1 MTIAL
6 KAPISCDILNLEENY
21 QGTFVRHAFSEA
33 YQYAIIDENV
43 CKNLTYNIRKFVEV
57 HINMVKK
64 IWESLTKM
72 EQGLC

>member
-6 KAPISCDILNLEENY
+6 KAPITCDILNLEENY
-21 QGTFVRHAFSEA
+21 QGIFVGHAFSVA
-33 YQYAIIDENV
+33 YQYATIDENV

-57 HINMVKK
+57 YINMVKK
-64 IWESLTKM
+64 IWESLTRM